1 MRYIVELRSRGWTF
15 SIASGCKTQMSW
27 ENISSKRT
35 RIHITSK
42 KQKNSNEKVPEL
54 PPLVVSWSL
63 ENGGSVWTEGLQTCC
78 PKRLNPQETKSPV
91 SVAMVLWAY
100 PRLA

>member
-1 MRYIVELRSRGWTF
+1 MQYIVELRSRGWTF
-15 SIASGCKTQMSW
+15 SVASGYKTQMRQ
-27 ENISSKRT
+27 ENISSKRI
-35 RIHITSK
+35 RIEMTPK
-42 KQKNSNEKVPEL
+42 KQKNSNRKVPEL
-54 PPLVVSWSL
+54 PPLVASWSL
-63 ENGGSVWTEGLQTCC
+63 ENGGRVWTEGLQTCC